1 MAPPRGTKVK
11 GPNAQ
16 EHSESI
22 LSAFGRLVGFAALAG
37 LALTILAGV
46 VLFPA
51 YARVEEAR
59 YQRDCLQAGT
69 ADAES
74 LIAVNERLIDALDN
88 DEVLAKRLARSQW
101 RWRPVGETP
110 MAGSGPPLTKQPAEA
125 LATITSAQ
133 RPAKPNGWL
142 LRIARRFRTPA
153 TRRGLLL
160 VAAVAMF
167 AAMLLVAP
175 RQSVVDAKAAS
186 SRV

>member
-1 MAPPRGTKVK
+1 MAPPRGTTAKI
-11 GPNAQ
+11 PHAR
-16 EHSESI
+16 EHSENI

-46 VLFPA
+46 VLLPA
-51 YARVEEAR
+51 YARVEEAQ

-88 DEVLAKRLARSQW
+88 DEVLAKRLARSQY
-101 RWRPVGETP
+101 RWRPVDETT
-110 MAGSGPPLTKQPAEA
+110 MANSGPPFAKQSAEA
-125 LATITSAQ
+125 LATITSAR

-142 LRIARRFRTPA
+142 LQIARRFQTPA
-153 TRRGLLL
+153 KRRGLLL

-167 AAMLLVAP
+167 AAMLLAP
-175 RQSVVDAKAAS
+175 RQSTIDAKA
-186 SRV
+186 